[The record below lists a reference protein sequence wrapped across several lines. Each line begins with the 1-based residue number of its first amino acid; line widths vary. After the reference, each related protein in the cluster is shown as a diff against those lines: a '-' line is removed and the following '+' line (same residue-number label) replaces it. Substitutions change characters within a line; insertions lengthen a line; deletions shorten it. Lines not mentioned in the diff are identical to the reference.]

1 METFSFKRRIGMFLG
16 MLCLYVPLI
25 LGGGYFPLIRLK
37 NI

>member
-25 LGGGYFPLIRLK
+25 LGGYFP
-37 NI
+37 